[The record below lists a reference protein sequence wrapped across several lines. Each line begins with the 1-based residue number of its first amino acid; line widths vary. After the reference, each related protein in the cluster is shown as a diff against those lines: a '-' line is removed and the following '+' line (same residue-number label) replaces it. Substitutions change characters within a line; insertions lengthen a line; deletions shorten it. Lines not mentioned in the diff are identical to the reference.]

1 MTTGRSPAP
10 LTPADT
16 VSGAAA
22 AAQSA
27 SRQQDRQAH
36 QLLILCVCVCVS
48 VRSHPTL
55 PPQLAWIFSTRPVF
69 LYPELLPLVSLD
81 PELYCP
87 RRTQAFTAAE
97 DW

>member
-1 MTTGRSPAP
+1 MTIGRSPAHLMP
-10 LTPADT
+10 VDT
-16 VSGAAA
+16 VSEAAA
-22 AAQSA
+22 AIQSA
-27 SRQQDRQAH
+27 SRKQASH
-36 QLLILCVCVCVS
+36 SVSVCLCLRVCLS
-48 VRSHPTL
+48 VRSHPSL

>member
-1 MTTGRSPAP
+1 M
-10 LTPADT
+10 
-16 VSGAAA
+16 
-22 AAQSA
+22 
-27 SRQQDRQAH
+27 
-36 QLLILCVCVCVS
+36 CVFA
-48 VRSHPTL
+48 VRSHPSL